1 MAHITILI
9 VDDEPNQRFILERAL
24 HMFNPNWQTVA
35 TATGSEALEAIEK
48 QLPDLIITDYHM
60 PNMTGLE
67 LIDIIRKR
75 NINTPIILMTAYGTP
90 ELQRASEGLG
100 IAHFLTKPVPLTTL
114 RRLTVAALRDHPLMI
129 LDDTQ
134 ETLDLK

>member
-24 HMFNPNWQTVA
+24 HMFNSNWRTVA
-35 TATGSEALEAIEK
+35 TASGIEALEAID
-48 QLPDLIITDYHM
+48 QQQPDMIITDYHM

-75 NINTPIILMTAYGTP
+75 NITVPIILMTAYGTP

-114 RRLTVAALRDHPLMI
+114 RRLTVAALRDHPLAK
-129 LDDTQ
+129 LDDAQ
-134 ETLDLK
+134 ETLGLK